1 MAGCCGKR
9 WPPAL
14 GGGRTRVFDLP
25 NGDLVA
31 IAPPPAPALEE
42 AARALRRT
50 LDLAD
55 GTALARLRL
64 PDAAAELLVAA
75 SGSLGLEPA
84 AAPALGAA
92 APLGSEALARAER
105 DLAGADLEPFLRRL
119 TVCELVP
126 GAAAPRPLWQDL
138 RLDWPALA
146 AALLPGT
153 ALGEGE
159 GLPARLA
166 RHAAARILAEL
177 ARPVAQLRW
186 RPTGL
191 TLPPAVLTGG
201 AFRRFDAA
209 LPAGRRAEVTIGF
222 RPADILAD
230 PGRLRRRAGGGE
242 GAALPPRPRRRAR
255 RAAGGAAARAA
266 RSRPHPTALGCRSA
280 GRGAARPAAAARGAG
295 GRRAPGAGR
304 RGPAGGDRLG
314 LGGGAAGL
322 RRTAGRARLRYS
334 TLSAARISARP
345 TGSCSAARRAAA
357 VTA

>member
-1 MAGCCGKR
+1 MRRRSCWSR
-9 WPPAL
+9 PPARS
-14 GGGRTRVFDLP
+14 GWSP
-25 NGDLVA
+25 A
-31 IAPPPAPALEE
+31 SAPA
-42 AARALRRT
+42 RA
-50 LDLAD
+50 
-55 GTALARLRL
+55 
-64 PDAAAELLVAA
+64 
-75 SGSLGLEPA
+75 
-84 AAPALGAA
+84 AA

-126 GAAAPRPLWQDL
+126 GCGGA
-138 RLDWPALA
+138 A
-146 AALLPGT
+146 AALAGPPAGLARPRRRAAAGT

-230 PGRLRRRAGGGE
+230 PAGF
-242 GAALPPRPRRRAR
+242 AAAREEARAR
-255 RAAGGAAARAA
+255 RYRLALDDAPAGLLEVLPPERLGLEVIRLRWDPGPARRDAAG
-266 RSRPHPTALGCRSA
+266 SPP
-280 GRGAARPAAAARGAG
+280 AARGAG
-295 GRRAPGAGR
+295 CAGAGGAGR
-304 RGPAGGDRLG
+304 GGPAGRHRLG
-314 LGGGAAGL
+314 LGGGPPPL
-322 RRTAGRARLRYS
+322 RGTAGRARLRYS